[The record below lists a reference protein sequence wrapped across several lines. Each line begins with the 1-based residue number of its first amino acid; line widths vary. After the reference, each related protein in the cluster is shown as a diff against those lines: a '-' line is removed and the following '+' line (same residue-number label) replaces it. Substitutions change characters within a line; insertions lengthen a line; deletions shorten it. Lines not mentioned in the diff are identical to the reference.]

1 MKITHLA
8 HLTQKKKSDILLYME
23 KIKFKGDFIRSKRR
37 ELGLNQKRLAALA
50 GVTFQAISQ
59 YENSKETTEITVLPK
74 LANALGV
81 KVSDIADLPDF
92 LTN

>member
-1 MKITHLA
+1 
-8 HLTQKKKSDILLYME
+8 ME
-23 KIKFKGDFIRSKRR
+23 KIKFKGAFIRAKRR

-81 KVSDIADLPDF
+81 RVSDIVDLPDF